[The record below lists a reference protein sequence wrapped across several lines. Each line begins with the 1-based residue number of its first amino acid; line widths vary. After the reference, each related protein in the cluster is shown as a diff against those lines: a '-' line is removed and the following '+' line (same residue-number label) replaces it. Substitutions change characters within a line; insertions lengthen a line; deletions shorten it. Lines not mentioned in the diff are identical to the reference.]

1 MKGVKI
7 MLVDNEVKPTTGRSA
22 AFIIIIIVVIV
33 GALLLGSND
42 LDDANCKEWGVEVDD
57 NGKLSWAPIP
67 YTPRNKDDA
76 EHIARQLQG
85 QDIEGGRY
93 YTAKCKEYK

>member
-1 MKGVKI
+1 
-7 MLVDNEVKPTTGRSA
+7 MLVDNEVKSSSNGSLA
-22 AFIIIIIVVIV
+22 VGIAFILAVFIIFAIVMSAS
-33 GALLLGSND
+33 GGR
-42 LDDANCKEWGVEVDD
+42 DDKDCKEWGVEIDD
-57 NGKLSWAPIP
+57 RGRLSWAPIP